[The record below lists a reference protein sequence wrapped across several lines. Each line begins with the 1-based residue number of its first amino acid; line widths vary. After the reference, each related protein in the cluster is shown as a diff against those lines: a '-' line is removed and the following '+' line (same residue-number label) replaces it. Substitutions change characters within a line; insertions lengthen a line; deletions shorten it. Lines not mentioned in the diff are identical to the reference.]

1 MLISSYPA
9 NFTIRASLN
18 ISPRYFHTLTPRIQW
33 QGPHKWC
40 LGLYHYWRNKWRWLH
55 SQRGC
60 YCHTGCP
67 GMKCDTWKIRK
78 KKTSLDANIIRR
90 KHYFLSFCNA
100 TIDPEIRQGSSFS
113 LYETSIIISLC
124 NKKSNLCP
132 ELKLFSTT
140 QYGVFVFHCV
150 LLFDLGLALSSNNVQ
165 AKIA

>member
-1 MLISSYPA
+1 MFGSVPLL
-9 NFTIRASLN
+9 TKQV
-18 ISPRYFHTLTPRIQW
+18 TLVAFSKRVLLSHW
-33 QGPHKWC
+33 LSWNEMRHLK
-40 LGLYHYWRNKWRWLH
+40 NK
-55 SQRGC
+55 
-60 YCHTGCP
+60 
-67 GMKCDTWKIRK
+67 K

-90 KHYFLSFCNA
+90 KHYFLSFRNA